1 MKKEILK
8 LENVSKQ
15 FGDGDSSVK
24 VLKDISFTINK
35 GEFVGIVGPSGSGKS
50 TLLSIIG
57 ALLTPSQG
65 RIFINNENIAEYKPS
80 KLTSIRKDKIGF
92 IFQSANLI
100 PYLTIKDQ
108 LMLINN
114 IAKGNKKENL
124 KRSEALISDLG
135 LSHRLNSYPGSLS
148 GGEKQRAAIARAFM
162 NDPDIILADEPTA
175 SLDSKKG
182 RQVVEMMHGEVKSRN
197 KAAIMVTHD
206 ERVLDLCDRVLRIE
220 DGRISEISEALQNT
234 NIENKI

>member
-65 RIFINNENIAEYKPS
+65 RILINNENIAEYKPS

-175 SLDSKKG
+175 SLDSKRG
-182 RQVVEMMHGEVKSRN
+182 RQVVEMMLGEVKSRN

-206 ERVLDLCDRVLRIE
+206 ERVLDLCHRVLRIE
-220 DGRISEISEALQNT
+220 DGRISETSE
-234 NIENKI
+234 IFKILI